1 MRSEGFT
8 LIEVLV
14 ALVMFAVVTAA
25 AAALLLSILKTN
37 GLTQNRLSGN
47 SQLQQYVEQVTG
59 DWRNASD
66 FDRGCVTSPN
76 WPPEVKVTAE
86 PLQLKYSP
94 YTVASLSNGVPS
106 TVRACNATPATLHP
120 ALQRLTLSMIING
133 KPTIIRYDVGRPQ

>member
-1 MRSEGFT
+1 MQSEGFT

-14 ALVMFAVVTAA
+14 ALVMFAVVTVAT
-25 AAALLLSILKTN
+25 AALLLSILKTN

-76 WPPEVKVTAE
+76 WPPEVSVTTE
-86 PLQLKYSP
+86 PLQLKYLP
-94 YTVASLSNGVPS
+94 YTVASLSKGAP
-106 TVRACNATPATLHP
+106 VRACNATPATLHP
-120 ALQRLTLSMIING
+120 ALQRLTLSMSING